1 MHFRVG
7 GRGKAKALRVRRLST
22 RSRGSGSPDWV
33 GYTENAHSLS
43 GRDYKGGSGLKR
55 GDNCTRR
62 VSRQTASG
70 LA

>member
-1 MHFRVG
+1 MIFASQGVAGAASEHPLERV
-7 GRGKAKALRVRRLST
+7 AEDPT
-22 RSRGSGSPDWV
+22 RA
-33 GYTENAHSLS
+33 GYTKTPTRMS

-62 VSRQTASG
+62 VSRQTACG